1 MEKSDLPPVNAPGS
15 VTMLQSQVVNP
26 SSIFP
31 RTPPG
36 TAPWQHPQGTAGPR
50 LPRASGVAGPVPA
63 VPQRGQPLLAHCP
76 TVLVVSH
83 LGALPIVPA
92 GALGKLLLIF

>member
-15 VTMLQSQVVNP
+15 VMMLQCRVGNP

-36 TAPWQHPQGTAGPR
+36 TAPWQHAQGMAGPR
-50 LPRASGVAGPVPA
+50 LLRASGVAGPVHA
-63 VPQRGQPLLAHCP
+63 VPRRGQPLLAHGPAPLAASC
-76 TVLVVSH
+76 
-83 LGALPIVPA
+83 LGALPVVPA
-92 GALGKLLLIF
+92 GALGKLLLIY